1 MTDIFQS
8 PGDRL
13 RFEILLKSLTEG
25 SINLAVLSQHDLV
38 LDFYGSLFEERLR
51 AAGEQNIEFC
61 TSTSSEQLVQTFNDI
76 LSELTLNQ
84 ATEKEKKLAPRR
96 FLLFRDSI
104 LMQEFELQLLA
115 RLVNGFPAGNIS
127 VILLI
132 NSAGN
137 YRKKLEAFGKNLLQW
152 EVETKAGEP
161 KRVLSDW
168 VADTPESAP
177 TSEPPVL
184 QPMSAQD
191 SEEALKQLNMPK
203 KTSWRIPGLGRKA
216 QPAPTP
222 APAPASV
229 TVVSGPA
236 PAPASTPTKP
246 QEAAPIAA
254 FDAQTPREPV
264 LGTPVLGVPASVAAS
279 TAQATEADV
288 FKRSASKPRWGI
300 VLFVLLMSSAVFG
313 FMYKDML
320 VEEAEL
326 FKKYLLRGTPA
337 APAPAPAPVASTP
350 EPVASSAAPAASDV
364 ASGAIDMQATP
375 ASGSMVA
382 APVAS
387 EALVAAPTKEVISK
401 EKEAVSKETTSK
413 QAPAKEAD
421 KKEPPKKEAQTN
433 AAQADKVSDADWV
446 SQLPDDGFVLQLAA
460 FDVEEEMLTFKRSHA
475 VYASARVM
483 QVRKKDT
490 NKRYFILLAGPFE
503 TKPEAD
509 RFMKSSPLL
518 AKGWLRS
525 VKSVKAQLTKA

>member
-137 YRKKLEAFGKNLLQW
+137 YHKKLEAFGKNLLQW

-177 TSEPPVL
+177 ASEPPVL

-216 QPAPTP
+216 QPAP
-222 APAPASV
+222 APAPASA

-246 QEAAPIAA
+246 QEAAPVAA

-264 LGTPVLGVPASVAAS
+264 LGAPVLGVPASVAAS
-279 TAQATEADV
+279 TAQATESDV
-288 FKRSASKPRWGI
+288 FKRSTRKPRWGI

-337 APAPAPAPVASTP
+337 APAPEPVASAP

-364 ASGAIDMQATP
+364 ASGAMDMQAIP

-387 EALVAAPTKEVISK
+387 EPLVAAL
-401 EKEAVSKETTSK
+401 
-413 QAPAKEAD
+413 AKEPE
-421 KKEPPKKEAQTN
+421 KIEPPKKEAQTN

-446 SQLPDDGFVLQLAA
+446 SQLPDEGFVLQLAA
-460 FDVEEEMLTFKRSHA
+460 FDVEEEMLTFKRSYA
-475 VYASARVM
+475 AYASARVM

>member
-38 LDFYGSLFEERLR
+38 LDFYGNLFEERLR

-84 ATEKEKKLAPRR
+84 ATEKDKKLAPRR
-96 FLLFRDSI
+96 FLVFRDSI

-168 VADTPESAP
+168 VAEAPEPTPAP
-177 TSEPPVL
+177 ASEPPL
-184 QPMSAQD
+184 MQPMSPEA

-203 KTSWRIPGLGRKA
+203 KTSWRIPGFGKKS
-216 QPAPTP
+216 QPQ
-222 APAPASV
+222 PAPASSAV
-229 TVVSGPA
+229 APA
-236 PAPASTPTKP
+236 PVPAPASTPIKP
-246 QEAAPIAA
+246 VEAAPVAA

-264 LGTPVLGVPASVAAS
+264 LGAPVLGVPSSPTVTTS
-279 TAQATEADV
+279 EQTPDTDV
-288 FKRSASKPRWGI
+288 FKKSASKPRWGL
-300 VLFVLLMSSAVFG
+300 VLFVFFMSLAVFG

-320 VEEAEL
+320 FEEAEL

-337 APAPAPAPVASTP
+337 APAPVASAP
-350 EPVASSAAPAASDV
+350 EPAASSATPAASEV
-364 ASGAIDMQATP
+364 ASATVDTQAIP
-375 ASGSMVA
+375 ASDAVA
-382 APVAS
+382 IAPVAS
-387 EALVAAPTKEVISK
+387 EPVVPTPVAKEV
-401 EKEAVSKETTSK
+401 
-413 QAPAKEAD
+413 
-421 KKEPPKKEAQTN
+421 PKKEAQTN
-433 AAQADKVSDADWV
+433 ATASDKVSDADWV
-446 SQLPDDGFVLQLAA
+446 NQLPEDGFVLQLAA
-460 FDVEEEMLTFKRSHA
+460 FDVEDEMQTFKRSHPA
-475 VYASARVM
+475 YASARVM

>member
-38 LDFYGSLFEERLR
+38 LDFYGNLFEERLR

-96 FLLFRDSI
+96 FLVFRDSI

-168 VADTPESAP
+168 VADTPDPVPA
-177 TSEPPVL
+177 SEPPVL
-184 QPMSAQD
+184 QPMSAED
-191 SEEALKQLNMPK
+191 SEDAVKQLNMPK
-203 KTSWRIPGLGRKA
+203 KTSWRIPGLGKKP
-216 QPAPTP
+216 QPQ
-222 APAPASV
+222 PAPASSV
-229 TVVSGPA
+229 AATPA
-236 PAPASTPTKP
+236 PAPASTPIKP
-246 QEAAPIAA
+246 PEAAPVAA

-264 LGTPVLGVPASVAAS
+264 LGAPVLGVPASPAAAS
-279 TAQATEADV
+279 AVQAADTDV
-288 FKRSASKPRWGI
+288 FKRGASKPRWGI
-300 VLFVLLMSSAVFG
+300 VLFVLLMSLAVFG

-337 APAPAPAPVASTP
+337 APAPAPEPVASAP
-350 EPVASSAAPAASDV
+350 EPAASSAAPAASDV
-364 ASGAIDMQATP
+364 ASSAVVDMQATP

-387 EALVAAPTKEVISK
+387 EPLVAAPTKEVINK
-401 EKEAVSKETTSK
+401 EKQAKETISKETIS
-413 QAPAKEAD
+413 KEA
-421 KKEPPKKEAQTN
+421 KTN

-460 FDVEEEMLTFKRSHA
+460 FDVEDEIQAFKRSHA
-475 VYASARVM
+475 AYASARVM

-509 RFMKSSPLL
+509 RFMKSNPLL

-525 VKSVKAQLTKA
+525 VKSVKAQLTKG

>member
-132 NSAGN
+132 NSSGN

-168 VADTPESAP
+168 VADTTDEELA
-177 TSEPPVL
+177 SEPPVL
-184 QPMSAQD
+184 QPMSLED

-203 KTSWRIPGLGRKA
+203 KTSWRIPGLGKKA
-216 QPAPTP
+216 QPQ
-222 APAPASV
+222 PAPASAAA
-229 TVVSGPA
+229 TATPA
-236 PAPASTPTKP
+236 PVPPSTPYKP
-246 QEAAPIAA
+246 QEAASISA
-254 FDAQTPREPV
+254 FDERTPREPV
-264 LGTPVLGVPASVAAS
+264 LGAPVLGAAS
-279 TAQATEADV
+279 AASAQAAEADV
-288 FKRSASKPRWGI
+288 FKRSASKPRWGM
-300 VLFVLLMSSAVFG
+300 VLFVLLMSLAVFG

-337 APAPAPAPVASTP
+337 APSPTP
-350 EPVASSAAPAASDV
+350 EPVASAPEPAASSAVVPASDV
-364 ASGAIDMQATP
+364 ASGAVDIQATP
-375 ASGSMVA
+375 ASSSMVA

-387 EALVAAPTKEVISK
+387 EPLVVAPTKEVASK
-401 EKEAVSKETTSK
+401 EPASK
-413 QAPAKEAD
+413 QPSATEPD
-421 KKEPPKKEAQTN
+421 KKEPPKKETQTN
-433 AAQADKVSDADWV
+433 APQADKISDADWV

-460 FDVEEEMLTFKRSHA
+460 FDVEDEMLTFKRSQA
-475 VYASARVM
+475 AYGSARVM

-503 TKPEAD
+503 TKPDAD

-525 VKSVKAQLTKA
+525 VKSVKAQLTKG

>member
-132 NSAGN
+132 NSAGS
-137 YRKKLEAFGKNLLQW
+137 YHKKLEAFGKNLLQW

-177 TSEPPVL
+177 ASEPPVL

-216 QPAPTP
+216 QPAP
-222 APAPASV
+222 APAPASA

-246 QEAAPIAA
+246 QEAAPVAA

-264 LGTPVLGVPASVAAS
+264 LGAPVLGVPASVA
-279 TAQATEADV
+279 TTNAQATESDV
-288 FKRSASKPRWGI
+288 FKRSSRKPRWGI
-300 VLFVLLMSSAVFG
+300 VIFVLLMSSAVFG

-337 APAPAPAPVASTP
+337 APAPEPVASAP

-387 EALVAAPTKEVISK
+387 EPLVAAPTKEVISK

-413 QAPAKEAD
+413 QAPAKEPE

-446 SQLPDDGFVLQLAA
+446 SQLPDEGFVLQLAA

-475 VYASARVM
+475 AYASARVM
-483 QVRKKDT
+483 LVRKKDT

>member
-132 NSAGN
+132 NSAGS
-137 YRKKLEAFGKNLLQW
+137 YHKKLEAFGKNLLQW

-177 TSEPPVL
+177 ASEPPVL

-216 QPAPTP
+216 QPAP
-222 APAPASV
+222 APAPASA

-246 QEAAPIAA
+246 QEAAPVAA

-264 LGTPVLGVPASVAAS
+264 LGAPVLGVPASVA
-279 TAQATEADV
+279 TTNAQATESDV
-288 FKRSASKPRWGI
+288 FKRSSRKPRWGI

-337 APAPAPAPVASTP
+337 APAPEPVASAP

-364 ASGAIDMQATP
+364 ASGAMDMQAIP

-387 EALVAAPTKEVISK
+387 EPLVAAPPKEGISK

-413 QAPAKEAD
+413 QAPAKEPE

-446 SQLPDDGFVLQLAA
+446 SQLPDEGFVLQLAA
-460 FDVEEEMLTFKRSHA
+460 FDVEEEMLTFKRSYA
-475 VYASARVM
+475 AYASARVM

-525 VKSVKAQLTKA
+525 VKSVKAQLTKG

>member
-137 YRKKLEAFGKNLLQW
+137 YHKKLEAFGKNLLQW

-168 VADTPESAP
+168 VADTPEAAP
-177 TSEPPVL
+177 ASEPPVL

-216 QPAPTP
+216 QPAP
-222 APAPASV
+222 APAPASA

-246 QEAAPIAA
+246 QEAAPVAA

-264 LGTPVLGVPASVAAS
+264 LGAPVLGVPASVA
-279 TAQATEADV
+279 TTNAQATESDV
-288 FKRSASKPRWGI
+288 FKRSSRKPRWGI

-337 APAPAPAPVASTP
+337 APAPEPVASAP

-364 ASGAIDMQATP
+364 ASGAMDMQAIP

-387 EALVAAPTKEVISK
+387 EPLVAAP
-401 EKEAVSKETTSK
+401 
-413 QAPAKEAD
+413 AKEPE
-421 KKEPPKKEAQTN
+421 KKESPKKEAQTN

-446 SQLPDDGFVLQLAA
+446 SQLPDEGFVLQLAA
-460 FDVEEEMLTFKRSHA
+460 FDVEEEMLTFKRSYA
-475 VYASARVM
+475 AYASARVM

>member
-25 SINLAVLSQHDLV
+25 SINLVVLSQHDLV

-168 VADTPESAP
+168 VADTPDEALA
-177 TSEPPVL
+177 SEPPVL
-184 QPMSAQD
+184 QPMSAAD

-203 KTSWRIPGLGRKA
+203 KTSWRIPGLGKKA
-216 QPAPTP
+216 QPQP
-222 APAPASV
+222 AAASAA
-229 TVVSGPA
+229 TTAMPA
-236 PAPASTPTKP
+236 PAPASTPYKP
-246 QEAAPIAA
+246 QEAAPASA
-254 FDAQTPREPV
+254 FDARTPREPV
-264 LGTPVLGVPASVAAS
+264 LGAPVLGATASAAS
-279 TAQATEADV
+279 AASAQAAEADV
-288 FKRSASKPRWGI
+288 FKRNASKPRWGM
-300 VLFVLLMSSAVFG
+300 VLFVLLMSLAIFG

-337 APAPAPAPVASTP
+337 APSPTP
-350 EPVASSAAPAASDV
+350 EPVASAPEPAASSAVVPASDV
-364 ASGAIDMQATP
+364 SSGAVDIQATP
-375 ASGSMVA
+375 ASSSMVA

-387 EALVAAPTKEVISK
+387 EPLVVAPTKEVAVKDAKEVASK
-401 EKEAVSKETTSK
+401 EPASK
-413 QAPAKEAD
+413 QASAKEPD

-433 AAQADKVSDADWV
+433 SAQADKVSDADWI

-460 FDVEEEMLTFKRSHA
+460 FDVEDEMLTFKRSQA
-475 VYASARVM
+475 AYASARVM

-490 NKRYFILLAGPFE
+490 NKRYYILLAGPFE
-503 TKPEAD
+503 TKPDAD

>member
-168 VADTPESAP
+168 VADTPDPAP
-177 TSEPPVL
+177 ASEPPVL
-184 QPMSAQD
+184 QPMSLED

-203 KTSWRIPGLGRKA
+203 KTSWRIPGLGKKA
-216 QPAPTP
+216 QPQ
-222 APAPASV
+222 PAPAS
-229 TVVSGPA
+229 A
-236 PAPASTPTKP
+236 PVASAPASAPSSIPNKP
-246 QEAAPIAA
+246 QEAAPVSA
-254 FDAQTPREPV
+254 FDARTPREPV
-264 LGTPVLGVPASVAAS
+264 LGAPVLGATASAATAAS
-279 TAQATEADV
+279 AQAAEADV
-288 FKRSASKPRWGI
+288 FKRSASKPRWGM
-300 VLFVLLMSSAVFG
+300 VLFVLLMSLAVFG

-320 VEEAEL
+320 LEEAEL

-337 APAPAPAPVASTP
+337 APAPSPEPVASAP
-350 EPVASSAAPAASDV
+350 EPVASSAVPAASDV
-364 ASGAIDMQATP
+364 ASGAVDMQATP

-387 EALVAAPTKEVISK
+387 EPLVVAPTKEVAVKDTKEVASK
-401 EKEAVSKETTSK
+401 EPASK
-413 QAPAKEAD
+413 QPSAKEPD

-433 AAQADKVSDADWV
+433 AAQADKISDADWV

-460 FDVEEEMLTFKRSHA
+460 FDVEDEMLIFKRSQA
-475 VYASARVM
+475 AYATARVM

-525 VKSVKAQLTKA
+525 VKSVKAQLTKG

>member
-1 MTDIFQS
+1 
-8 PGDRL
+8 
-13 RFEILLKSLTEG
+13 
-25 SINLAVLSQHDLV
+25 
-38 LDFYGSLFEERLR
+38 
-51 AAGEQNIEFC
+51 
-61 TSTSSEQLVQTFNDI
+61 
-76 LSELTLNQ
+76 
-84 ATEKEKKLAPRR
+84 
-96 FLLFRDSI
+96 
-104 LMQEFELQLLA
+104 MQEFELQLLA

-137 YRKKLEAFGKNLLQW
+137 YHKKLEAFGKNLLQW

-300 VLFVLLMSSAVFG
+300 VLFVLLMSSAVFA

-337 APAPAPAPVASTP
+337 APAPAPAPVASAP
-350 EPVASSAAPAASDV
+350 EPVASGAAPTASDV
-364 ASGAIDMQATP
+364 ASAAIDMQATP

-413 QAPAKEAD
+413 QAPAKEAE

-475 VYASARVM
+475 AYASARVM

>member
-137 YRKKLEAFGKNLLQW
+137 FHKKLEAFGKNLLQW

-168 VADTPESAP
+168 VADTPEAAP
-177 TSEPPVL
+177 ASEPPVL

-222 APAPASV
+222 APASA

-246 QEAAPIAA
+246 QEAAPVAA

-264 LGTPVLGVPASVAAS
+264 LGAPVLGVPASVAAS
-279 TAQATEADV
+279 TAQATESDV
-288 FKRSASKPRWGI
+288 FKRSSRKPRWGI

-337 APAPAPAPVASTP
+337 APAPEPVASAP

-364 ASGAIDMQATP
+364 ASGAMDMQAIP

-387 EALVAAPTKEVISK
+387 EPLVAAP
-401 EKEAVSKETTSK
+401 
-413 QAPAKEAD
+413 AKEPE

-446 SQLPDDGFVLQLAA
+446 SQLPDEGFVLQLAA

-475 VYASARVM
+475 AYASARVM

>member
-137 YRKKLEAFGKNLLQW
+137 YHKKLEAFGKNLLQW

-168 VADTPESAP
+168 VADTPEAAP
-177 TSEPPVL
+177 ASEPPVL

-203 KTSWRIPGLGRKA
+203 KTSWRIPGLGRKD
-216 QPAPTP
+216 QPAP
-222 APAPASV
+222 APAPASA

-246 QEAAPIAA
+246 QEAAPVAA

-264 LGTPVLGVPASVAAS
+264 LGAPVLGVPASVA
-279 TAQATEADV
+279 TTNAQATESDV
-288 FKRSASKPRWGI
+288 FKRSSRKPRWGI

-337 APAPAPAPVASTP
+337 APAPEPVASAP

-364 ASGAIDMQATP
+364 ASGAMDMQAIP

-387 EALVAAPTKEVISK
+387 EPLVAAP
-401 EKEAVSKETTSK
+401 
-413 QAPAKEAD
+413 AKEPE

-446 SQLPDDGFVLQLAA
+446 SQLPDEGFVLQLAA
-460 FDVEEEMLTFKRSHA
+460 FDVEEEMLTFKRSYA
-475 VYASARVM
+475 AYASARVM

>member
-132 NSAGN
+132 NSAGS
-137 YRKKLEAFGKNLLQW
+137 YHKKLEAFGKNLLQW

-177 TSEPPVL
+177 ASEPPVL

-216 QPAPTP
+216 QPAP
-222 APAPASV
+222 APAPASA

-246 QEAAPIAA
+246 QEAAPVAA

-264 LGTPVLGVPASVAAS
+264 LGAPVLGVPASVAAS
-279 TAQATEADV
+279 TAQATESDV
-288 FKRSASKPRWGI
+288 FKRSTRKPRWGI

-382 APVAS
+382 APAAS
-387 EALVAAPTKEVISK
+387 EPLLV
-401 EKEAVSKETTSK
+401 
-413 QAPAKEAD
+413 APAKEPE

-433 AAQADKVSDADWV
+433 AAQADKISDADWV
-446 SQLPDDGFVLQLAA
+446 SQLPDEGFVLQLAA
-460 FDVEEEMLTFKRSHA
+460 FDVEEEMLTFKRSYA
-475 VYASARVM
+475 AYASARVM

>member
-168 VADTPESAP
+168 VADTPDEALA
-177 TSEPPVL
+177 SEPPVL
-184 QPMSAQD
+184 QPMSAAD

-203 KTSWRIPGLGRKA
+203 KTSWRIPGLGKKA
-216 QPAPTP
+216 QPQ
-222 APAPASV
+222 PAPASAA
-229 TVVSGPA
+229 TTATPA
-236 PAPASTPTKP
+236 PAPASTPYKP
-246 QEAAPIAA
+246 QEAAPVSA
-254 FDAQTPREPV
+254 FDSRTPREPV
-264 LGTPVLGVPASVAAS
+264 LGAPVLGATASAAS
-279 TAQATEADV
+279 AASAQAAEADV
-288 FKRSASKPRWGI
+288 FKRSANKPRWGM
-300 VLFVLLMSSAVFG
+300 VLFVLLMSLAIFG

-337 APAPAPAPVASTP
+337 APSPTP
-350 EPVASSAAPAASDV
+350 EPVASAPEPAASSAVPAASDV
-364 ASGAIDMQATP
+364 ASGAVDMQTNP
-375 ASGSMVA
+375 ASGSVVA

-387 EALVAAPTKEVISK
+387 EPVVVAPIKEVAV
-401 EKEAVSKETTSK
+401 KEAVSKETTNK
-413 QAPAKEAD
+413 QVPAKEVD
-421 KKEPPKKEAQTN
+421 KKELSKKEAQTN
-433 AAQADKVSDADWV
+433 AAQADKISDADWV

-460 FDVEEEMLTFKRSHA
+460 FDVEDEMLIFKRSQA
-475 VYASARVM
+475 AYATARVM

-525 VKSVKAQLTKA
+525 VKSVKAQLTKG

>member
-137 YRKKLEAFGKNLLQW
+137 YHKKLEAFGKNLLQW

-168 VADTPESAP
+168 VADTPEAAP
-177 TSEPPVL
+177 ASEPPVL

-222 APAPASV
+222 APASA

-246 QEAAPIAA
+246 QEAAPVAA

-264 LGTPVLGVPASVAAS
+264 LGAPVLGVPASVA
-279 TAQATEADV
+279 TTNAQATESDV
-288 FKRSASKPRWGI
+288 FKRSSRKPRWGI

-337 APAPAPAPVASTP
+337 APAPEPVASAP

-364 ASGAIDMQATP
+364 ASGAMDMQAIP

-387 EALVAAPTKEVISK
+387 EPLVAAL
-401 EKEAVSKETTSK
+401 
-413 QAPAKEAD
+413 AKEPE
-421 KKEPPKKEAQTN
+421 KIEPPKKEAQTN

-446 SQLPDDGFVLQLAA
+446 SQLPDEGFVLQLAA
-460 FDVEEEMLTFKRSHA
+460 FDVEEEMLTFKRSYA
-475 VYASARVM
+475 AYASARVM

>member
-25 SINLAVLSQHDLV
+25 SINLVVLSQHDLV

-168 VADTPESAP
+168 VADTPDEEL

-184 QPMSAQD
+184 QPMSAAD

-203 KTSWRIPGLGRKA
+203 KTSWRIPGLGKKA
-216 QPAPTP
+216 PPQPAPVSAVVAATP
-222 APAPASV
+222 APAPAS
-229 TVVSGPA
+229 T
-236 PAPASTPTKP
+236 TYKP
-246 QEAAPIAA
+246 QEAAPVSA
-254 FDAQTPREPV
+254 FDARTPRDPV
-264 LGTPVLGVPASVAAS
+264 LGAPVLGATSAAS
-279 TAQATEADV
+279 AQAAEADV
-288 FKRSASKPRWGI
+288 FKRSASKPRWGM
-300 VLFVLLMSSAVFG
+300 VLFVLLMSLAVFG

-320 VEEAEL
+320 VEEAVL

-337 APAPAPAPVASTP
+337 APSPTP
-350 EPVASSAAPAASDV
+350 EPVASAPEPAASSAVPAASDV
-364 ASGAIDMQATP
+364 ASGAVDMQTNP
-375 ASGSMVA
+375 ASGSVVA

-387 EALVAAPTKEVISK
+387 EPVVVAPIKEVAV
-401 EKEAVSKETTSK
+401 KEAVSKETTNK
-413 QAPAKEAD
+413 QVPAKEVD
-421 KKEPPKKEAQTN
+421 KKEPSKKEAQTN
-433 AAQADKVSDADWV
+433 AAQADKVSDADWI
-446 SQLPDDGFVLQLAA
+446 SQLPDEGFVLQLAA
-460 FDVEEEMLTFKRSHA
+460 FDVEDEMLTFKRSQSA
-475 VYASARVM
+475 YASARVM

-503 TKPEAD
+503 TKPDAD

-525 VKSVKAQLTKA
+525 VKSVKAQLTKG

>member
-137 YRKKLEAFGKNLLQW
+137 YHKKLEAFGKNLLQW

-168 VADTPESAP
+168 VADTPDPAP
-177 TSEPPVL
+177 ASEPPVL
-184 QPMSAQD
+184 QPMSLED

-216 QPAPTP
+216 QPAP
-222 APAPASV
+222 APAPASA

-246 QEAAPIAA
+246 QEAAPVAA

-264 LGTPVLGVPASVAAS
+264 LGAPVLGVPASVAAS
-279 TAQATEADV
+279 TAQATESDV
-288 FKRSASKPRWGI
+288 FKRSTRKPRWGI

-337 APAPAPAPVASTP
+337 APAPEPVASAP

-364 ASGAIDMQATP
+364 ASGAMDMQAIP

-387 EALVAAPTKEVISK
+387 EPLVAAP
-401 EKEAVSKETTSK
+401 
-413 QAPAKEAD
+413 AKEPE

-446 SQLPDDGFVLQLAA
+446 SQLPDEGFVLQLAA

-475 VYASARVM
+475 AYASARVM

-525 VKSVKAQLTKA
+525 VKSVKAQLTKG

>member
-1 MTDIFQS
+1 
-8 PGDRL
+8 
-13 RFEILLKSLTEG
+13 
-25 SINLAVLSQHDLV
+25 
-38 LDFYGSLFEERLR
+38 
-51 AAGEQNIEFC
+51 
-61 TSTSSEQLVQTFNDI
+61 
-76 LSELTLNQ
+76 
-84 ATEKEKKLAPRR
+84 
-96 FLLFRDSI
+96 
-104 LMQEFELQLLA
+104 MQEFELQLLA

-137 YRKKLEAFGKNLLQW
+137 YHKKLEAFGKNLLQW

-168 VADTPESAP
+168 VADTPEAAP
-177 TSEPPVL
+177 ASEPPVL

-216 QPAPTP
+216 QPAP
-222 APAPASV
+222 APAPASA

-246 QEAAPIAA
+246 QEAAPVAA

-264 LGTPVLGVPASVAAS
+264 LGAPVLGVPASVAAS
-279 TAQATEADV
+279 TAQATESDV
-288 FKRSASKPRWGI
+288 FKRSSRKPRWGI

-337 APAPAPAPVASTP
+337 APAPEPVASAP

-364 ASGAIDMQATP
+364 ASGAMDMQAIP

-387 EALVAAPTKEVISK
+387 EPLVAAP
-401 EKEAVSKETTSK
+401 
-413 QAPAKEAD
+413 AKEPE

-446 SQLPDDGFVLQLAA
+446 SQLPDEGFVLQLAA

-475 VYASARVM
+475 AYASARVM

>member
-137 YRKKLEAFGKNLLQW
+137 YHKKLEAFGKNLLQW

-177 TSEPPVL
+177 ASEPPVL

-222 APAPASV
+222 APASA

-246 QEAAPIAA
+246 QEAAPVAA

-264 LGTPVLGVPASVAAS
+264 LGAPVLGVPASVAAS
-279 TAQATEADV
+279 TAQATESDV
-288 FKRSASKPRWGI
+288 FKRSTRKPRWGI

-337 APAPAPAPVASTP
+337 APAPEPVASAP

-364 ASGAIDMQATP
+364 ASGAMDMQATP

-382 APVAS
+382 APAAS
-387 EALVAAPTKEVISK
+387 EPLLV
-401 EKEAVSKETTSK
+401 
-413 QAPAKEAD
+413 APAKEPE

-433 AAQADKVSDADWV
+433 AAQADKISDADWV
-446 SQLPDDGFVLQLAA
+446 SQLPDEGFVLQLAA
-460 FDVEEEMLTFKRSHA
+460 FDVEEEMLTFKRSYA
-475 VYASARVM
+475 AYASARVM

>member
-137 YRKKLEAFGKNLLQW
+137 YHKKLEAFGKNLLQW

-177 TSEPPVL
+177 ASEPPVL

-222 APAPASV
+222 APASA

-246 QEAAPIAA
+246 QEAAPVAA

-264 LGTPVLGVPASVAAS
+264 LGAPVLGVPASVATT
-279 TAQATEADV
+279 TAQATESDV
-288 FKRSASKPRWGI
+288 FKRSSRKPRWGI

-337 APAPAPAPVASTP
+337 APAPEPVASAP

-364 ASGAIDMQATP
+364 ASGAMDMQATP

-387 EALVAAPTKEVISK
+387 EPLLVAPAKEVINK
-401 EKEAVSKETTSK
+401 DKEAKETTSK
-413 QAPAKEAD
+413 QAPAKEPE
-421 KKEPPKKEAQTN
+421 KKESPKKEAQTN

-446 SQLPDDGFVLQLAA
+446 SQLPDEGFVLQLAA

-475 VYASARVM
+475 AYASARVM

>member
-168 VADTPESAP
+168 VADTPDPAP
-177 TSEPPVL
+177 ASEPPVL
-184 QPMSAQD
+184 QPMSLED

-203 KTSWRIPGLGRKA
+203 KTSWRIPGLGKKA
-216 QPAPTP
+216 QPQ
-222 APAPASV
+222 PAPASAAA
-229 TVVSGPA
+229 TATPA
-236 PAPASTPTKP
+236 PVPASTPYKP
-246 QEAAPIAA
+246 QEAASISA
-254 FDAQTPREPV
+254 FDERTPREPV
-264 LGTPVLGVPASVAAS
+264 LGAPVLGAAS
-279 TAQATEADV
+279 AASAQAAEADV
-288 FKRSASKPRWGI
+288 FKRSASKPRWGM
-300 VLFVLLMSSAVFG
+300 VLFVLLMSLAVFG

-337 APAPAPAPVASTP
+337 APSPTPEPVASAP
-350 EPVASSAAPAASDV
+350 EPVASSAVVPASDV
-364 ASGAIDMQATP
+364 ASGAVDIQATS
-375 ASGSMVA
+375 ASDSMVA

-387 EALVAAPTKEVISK
+387 GPLVVAPTKEVAIKDAKEVASK
-401 EKEAVSKETTSK
+401 EPASK
-413 QAPAKEAD
+413 QPSAKEPD
-421 KKEPPKKEAQTN
+421 KKEPPKKETQTN
-433 AAQADKVSDADWV
+433 APQADKISDADWV

-460 FDVEEEMLTFKRSHA
+460 FDVEEEMLTFKRSQA
-475 VYASARVM
+475 AYGSARVM

-525 VKSVKAQLTKA
+525 VKSVKAQLTKG

>member
-137 YRKKLEAFGKNLLQW
+137 YHKKLEAFGKNLLQW

-177 TSEPPVL
+177 ASEPPVL

-216 QPAPTP
+216 QPAP
-222 APAPASV
+222 APAPASA

-246 QEAAPIAA
+246 QEAAPVAA

-264 LGTPVLGVPASVAAS
+264 LGAPVLGVPASVA
-279 TAQATEADV
+279 TTNAQATESDV
-288 FKRSASKPRWGI
+288 FKRSSRKPRWGI

-337 APAPAPAPVASTP
+337 APAPEPVASAP

-364 ASGAIDMQATP
+364 ASGAMDMQAIP

-387 EALVAAPTKEVISK
+387 EPLVAAL
-401 EKEAVSKETTSK
+401 
-413 QAPAKEAD
+413 AKEPE
-421 KKEPPKKEAQTN
+421 KIEPPKKEAQTN

-446 SQLPDDGFVLQLAA
+446 SQLPDEGFVLQLAA
-460 FDVEEEMLTFKRSHA
+460 FDVEEEMLTFKRSYA
-475 VYASARVM
+475 AYASARVM

-525 VKSVKAQLTKA
+525 VKSVKAQLTKG

>member
-132 NSAGN
+132 NSAGS
-137 YRKKLEAFGKNLLQW
+137 YHKKLEAFGKNLLQW

-177 TSEPPVL
+177 ASEPPVL

-222 APAPASV
+222 APASA

-246 QEAAPIAA
+246 QEAAPVAA

-264 LGTPVLGVPASVAAS
+264 LGAPVLGVPASVA
-279 TAQATEADV
+279 TTNAQATESDV
-288 FKRSASKPRWGI
+288 FKRSSRKPRWGI

-337 APAPAPAPVASTP
+337 APAPEPVASAP

-364 ASGAIDMQATP
+364 ASVAIDMQATP

-387 EALVAAPTKEVISK
+387 EPLVAAL
-401 EKEAVSKETTSK
+401 
-413 QAPAKEAD
+413 AKEPE
-421 KKEPPKKEAQTN
+421 KIEPPKKEAQTN

-446 SQLPDDGFVLQLAA
+446 SQLPDEGFVLQLAA
-460 FDVEEEMLTFKRSHA
+460 FDVEEEMLTFKRSYA
-475 VYASARVM
+475 AYASARVM

>member
-137 YRKKLEAFGKNLLQW
+137 YHKKLEAFGKNLLQW

-177 TSEPPVL
+177 ASEPPVL

-216 QPAPTP
+216 QPAP
-222 APAPASV
+222 APAPASA

-246 QEAAPIAA
+246 QEAAPVAA

-264 LGTPVLGVPASVAAS
+264 LGAPVLGVSASLAAS
-279 TAQATEADV
+279 TAQATESDV
-288 FKRSASKPRWGI
+288 FKRSTRKPRWGI

-337 APAPAPAPVASTP
+337 APAPAPVASTP

-382 APVAS
+382 APAAS
-387 EALVAAPTKEVISK
+387 EPLLV
-401 EKEAVSKETTSK
+401 
-413 QAPAKEAD
+413 APAKEPE

-446 SQLPDDGFVLQLAA
+446 SQLPDEGFVLQLAA
-460 FDVEEEMLTFKRSHA
+460 FDVEEEMLTFKRSYA
-475 VYASARVM
+475 AYASARVM

>member
-137 YRKKLEAFGKNLLQW
+137 FHKKLEAFGKNLLQW

-168 VADTPESAP
+168 VADTPEAAP
-177 TSEPPVL
+177 ASEPPVL

-216 QPAPTP
+216 QPAPT
-222 APAPASV
+222 PAPASV

-288 FKRSASKPRWGI
+288 FKRNASKPRWGI

-337 APAPAPAPVASTP
+337 APAPAPVASAP

-364 ASGAIDMQATP
+364 ASGAMDMQATP

-387 EALVAAPTKEVISK
+387 EALLAAPTKEVINK
-401 EKEAVSKETTSK
+401 EKEAVSKESTSK
-413 QAPAKEAD
+413 QAPAKEAER
-421 KKEPPKKEAQTN
+421 KEPPKKEAQTN
-433 AAQADKVSDADWV
+433 VAQADKVSDADWV

-475 VYASARVM
+475 AYASARVM

-525 VKSVKAQLTKA
+525 VKSVKVQLTKA

>member
-137 YRKKLEAFGKNLLQW
+137 YHKKLEAFGKNLLQW

-177 TSEPPVL
+177 ASEPPVL

-216 QPAPTP
+216 QPAP
-222 APAPASV
+222 APAPASA

-246 QEAAPIAA
+246 QEAAPVAA

-264 LGTPVLGVPASVAAS
+264 LGAPVLGVPASVAAS
-279 TAQATEADV
+279 TAQATESDV
-288 FKRSASKPRWGI
+288 FKRSSRKPRWGI

-382 APVAS
+382 APAAS
-387 EALVAAPTKEVISK
+387 EPLLV
-401 EKEAVSKETTSK
+401 
-413 QAPAKEAD
+413 APAKEPE

-446 SQLPDDGFVLQLAA
+446 SQLPDEGFVLQLAA

-475 VYASARVM
+475 AYASARVM

>member
-1 MTDIFQS
+1 
-8 PGDRL
+8 
-13 RFEILLKSLTEG
+13 
-25 SINLAVLSQHDLV
+25 V

-132 NSAGN
+132 NSAGS
-137 YRKKLEAFGKNLLQW
+137 YHKKLEAFGKNLLQW

-177 TSEPPVL
+177 ASEPPVL

-216 QPAPTP
+216 QPAP
-222 APAPASV
+222 APAPASA

-246 QEAAPIAA
+246 QEAAPVAA

-264 LGTPVLGVPASVAAS
+264 LGAPVLGVPASVAAS
-279 TAQATEADV
+279 TAQATESDV
-288 FKRSASKPRWGI
+288 FKRSSRKPRWGI

-337 APAPAPAPVASTP
+337 APAPEPVASAP

-364 ASGAIDMQATP
+364 ASGAMDMQAIP

-387 EALVAAPTKEVISK
+387 EPLVAAP
-401 EKEAVSKETTSK
+401 
-413 QAPAKEAD
+413 AKEPE

-446 SQLPDDGFVLQLAA
+446 SQLPDEGFVLQLAA
-460 FDVEEEMLTFKRSHA
+460 FDVEEEMLTFKRSYA
-475 VYASARVM
+475 AYASARVM

>member
-168 VADTPESAP
+168 VADTPDPAP
-177 TSEPPVL
+177 ASEPPVL
-184 QPMSAQD
+184 QPMSLED

-203 KTSWRIPGLGRKA
+203 KTSWRIPGLGKKA
-216 QPAPTP
+216 QPQ
-222 APAPASV
+222 PAPASAAV
-229 TVVSGPA
+229 TATPA
-236 PAPASTPTKP
+236 PVPASTPYKP
-246 QEAAPIAA
+246 QEAASISA
-254 FDAQTPREPV
+254 FDERTPREPV
-264 LGTPVLGVPASVAAS
+264 LGAPVLGAAS
-279 TAQATEADV
+279 AASAQAAEADV
-288 FKRSASKPRWGI
+288 FKRSASKPRWGM
-300 VLFVLLMSSAVFG
+300 VLFVLLMSLAVFG

-337 APAPAPAPVASTP
+337 APSPTP
-350 EPVASSAAPAASDV
+350 EPVASAPEPAASSAVPAASDV
-364 ASGAIDMQATP
+364 ASGAVDMQTNP
-375 ASGSMVA
+375 ASGSVVT

-387 EALVAAPTKEVISK
+387 EPVVVAPIKEVAV
-401 EKEAVSKETTSK
+401 KEAVSKETTNK
-413 QAPAKEAD
+413 QVPAKEPD
-421 KKEPPKKEAQTN
+421 KKEPPKKETQTN
-433 AAQADKVSDADWV
+433 APQADKISDADWV

-460 FDVEEEMLTFKRSHA
+460 FDVEDEMLTFKRSQA
-475 VYASARVM
+475 AYGSARVM

-525 VKSVKAQLTKA
+525 VKSVKAQLTKG

>member
-137 YRKKLEAFGKNLLQW
+137 YHKKLEAFGKNLLQW

-168 VADTPESAP
+168 VADTPEAAP
-177 TSEPPVL
+177 ASEPPVL

-222 APAPASV
+222 APASA

-246 QEAAPIAA
+246 QEAAPVAA

-264 LGTPVLGVPASVAAS
+264 LGAPVLGVPASVAAS
-279 TAQATEADV
+279 TAQATESDI
-288 FKRSASKPRWGI
+288 FKPSSRKPRWGI
-300 VLFVLLMSSAVFG
+300 VLFVLLMSSTVFG

-337 APAPAPAPVASTP
+337 APAPEPVASAP

-364 ASGAIDMQATP
+364 ASGAMDMQATP

-387 EALVAAPTKEVISK
+387 EPLLV
-401 EKEAVSKETTSK
+401 
-413 QAPAKEAD
+413 APAKEPE

-446 SQLPDDGFVLQLAA
+446 SQLPDEGFVLQLAA

-475 VYASARVM
+475 AYASARVM

-525 VKSVKAQLTKA
+525 VKSVKAQLTKG

>member
-38 LDFYGSLFEERLR
+38 LDFYGNLFEERLR

-84 ATEKEKKLAPRR
+84 ATEKDKKLAPRR
-96 FLLFRDSI
+96 FLVFRDSI
-104 LMQEFELQLLA
+104 LMQDFELQLLA

-161 KRVLSDW
+161 KRVLTDW
-168 VADTPESAP
+168 VAETPEPVPAP
-177 TSEPPVL
+177 ASEPPL
-184 QPMSAQD
+184 MQPMSPEA

-203 KTSWRIPGLGRKA
+203 KTSWRIPGFGKKSPP
-216 QPAPTP
+216 Q
-222 APAPASV
+222 PAPASTAV
-229 TVVSGPA
+229 APE
-236 PAPASTPTKP
+236 PAPASTPIHP
-246 QEAAPIAA
+246 PEAASMAS

-264 LGTPVLGVPASVAAS
+264 LGAPVLGVPSSPTASPSEQSAD
-279 TAQATEADV
+279 TDV
-288 FKRSASKPRWGI
+288 FKRRASKPRWGL
-300 VLFVLLMSSAVFG
+300 VLFVFFMSLAVIG

-320 VEEAEL
+320 LEEVEL
-326 FKKYLLRGTPA
+326 FKKYLLRGTPS
-337 APAPAPAPVASTP
+337 APVT
-350 EPVASSAAPAASDV
+350 APAASAPHPAASNMTPMASEV
-364 ASGAIDMQATP
+364 ASAALDTQASP
-375 ASGSMVA
+375 ASDVVVV

-387 EALVAAPTKEVISK
+387 EPVVVAPTNKEI
-401 EKEAVSKETTSK
+401 
-413 QAPAKEAD
+413 
-421 KKEPPKKEAQTN
+421 PKKEAQTI
-433 AAQADKVSDADWV
+433 ASASDKVSDADWV
-446 SQLPDDGFVLQLAA
+446 NQLPEDGFVLQLAA
-460 FDVEEEMLTFKRSHA
+460 FDVEDEMQTFKRSHPA
-475 VYASARVM
+475 YASARVM

>member
-38 LDFYGSLFEERLR
+38 LDFYGNLFEERLR

-96 FLLFRDSI
+96 FLVFRDSI

-168 VADTPESAP
+168 VADTPDP
-177 TSEPPVL
+177 IPVSEPPVL
-184 QPMSAQD
+184 QPMSAED
-191 SEEALKQLNMPK
+191 SEDAVKQLNMPK
-203 KTSWRIPGLGRKA
+203 KTSWRIPGLGKKP
-216 QPAPTP
+216 QPQ
-222 APAPASV
+222 PAPASSV
-229 TVVSGPA
+229 AATPA
-236 PAPASTPTKP
+236 PAPASTPIKP
-246 QEAAPIAA
+246 PEAAPVAA

-264 LGTPVLGVPASVAAS
+264 LGAPVLGVPASPATASSVQAAD
-279 TAQATEADV
+279 TDV
-288 FKRSASKPRWGI
+288 FKRGASKPRWGI
-300 VLFVLLMSSAVFG
+300 VLFVLLMSLAVFG
-313 FMYKDML
+313 FMYKDMM

-337 APAPAPAPVASTP
+337 APAPAPEPVASAP
-350 EPVASSAAPAASDV
+350 EPAASSAAPAASDV
-364 ASGAIDMQATP
+364 ASNAVDMQATP
-375 ASGSMVA
+375 ASASMVA

-387 EALVAAPTKEVISK
+387 EPLVAVPTKEVINK
-401 EKEAVSKETTSK
+401 EKEAKEAISKE
-413 QAPAKEAD
+413 A
-421 KKEPPKKEAQTN
+421 PKKEAKTN

-460 FDVEEEMLTFKRSHA
+460 FDVEDEIQAFKRSHPA
-475 VYASARVM
+475 YASARVM
-483 QVRKKDT
+483 QARKKDT

>member
-137 YRKKLEAFGKNLLQW
+137 YHKKLEAFGKNLLQW

-177 TSEPPVL
+177 ASEPPVL

-216 QPAPTP
+216 QPAP
-222 APAPASV
+222 APAPASA

-236 PAPASTPTKP
+236 PAPASTPTNP
-246 QEAAPIAA
+246 QEAAPVAA

-264 LGTPVLGVPASVAAS
+264 LGAPVLGVPASVAAS
-279 TAQATEADV
+279 TAQATESDV
-288 FKRSASKPRWGI
+288 FKRSSRKPRWGI

-337 APAPAPAPVASTP
+337 APAPEPVASAP

-364 ASGAIDMQATP
+364 ASGAVDMQAIP

-382 APVAS
+382 APGAS
-387 EALVAAPTKEVISK
+387 EPLVAAL
-401 EKEAVSKETTSK
+401 
-413 QAPAKEAD
+413 AKEPE
-421 KKEPPKKEAQTN
+421 KIEPPKKEAQTN

-446 SQLPDDGFVLQLAA
+446 SQLPDEGFVLQLAA

-475 VYASARVM
+475 AYASARVM